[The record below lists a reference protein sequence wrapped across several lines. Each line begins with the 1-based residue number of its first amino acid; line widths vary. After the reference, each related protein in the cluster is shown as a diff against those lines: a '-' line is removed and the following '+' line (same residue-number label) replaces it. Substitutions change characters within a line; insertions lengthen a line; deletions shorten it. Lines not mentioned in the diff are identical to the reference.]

1 LSLQDLAQSLPGV
14 VIAALLPG
22 FALAT
27 LLGPRWHWWARLAM
41 SPGLSAG
48 FVGIAGLAM
57 HDVHIP
63 FEPLT
68 LLPLIVVL
76 VIAAALRW
84 WRTEPSPEAAPP
96 WWLPVPALIT
106 GAIGAAVFVW
116 ALHGQ
121 VLPPDWDTAT
131 HGGLVN
137 AIARTHDVLPLVPIP
152 IEGTAFVRLRPG
164 FEAMAAV
171 VSWLGAPSPAMAM
184 APVITVT
191 LLLIPLSLSL
201 LALEATGS
209 VALAAVV
216 PLLALGLSFPSF
228 QAIVGRFPEIVDST
242 LIVPFIVVGLRVVR
256 GVFTRDNAFLLLA
269 ITASIWVIH
278 GLEIF
283 TAAVVACAL
292 FAATAV
298 RVVRAAPRQ

>member
-1 LSLQDLAQSLPGV
+1 
-14 VIAALLPG
+14 
-22 FALAT
+22 
-27 LLGPRWHWWARLAM
+27 
-41 SPGLSAG
+41 
-48 FVGIAGLAM
+48 M

-68 LLPLIVVL
+68 VLPLLVV
-76 VIAAALRW
+76 VAAAAVFRW
-84 WRTEPSPEAAPP
+84 RRTDVGLDIAPP
-96 WWLPVPALIT
+96 WWLPIPALIA
-106 GAIGAAVFVW
+106 GVVGAAVFFW

-131 HGGLVN
+131 HGGLAN
-137 AIARTHDVLPLVPIP
+137 TIARTHDVLPLIPIP
-152 IEGTAFVRLRPG
+152 LEGTEFVRLRPG

-191 LLLIPLSLSL
+191 LVLIPLSLSL

-216 PLLALGLSFPSF
+216 PFFALGLAFPSF

-242 LIVPFIVVGLRVVR
+242 LIVPLIVVRLRVVR
-256 GVFTRDNAFLLLA
+256 G
-269 ITASIWVIH
+269 S
-278 GLEIF
+278 
-283 TAAVVACAL
+283 
-292 FAATAV
+292 
-298 RVVRAAPRQ
+298 